1 MRRGRNDFG
10 SEKRGYEKGNPS
22 LSPYIL
28 PQYRESVRERE
39 GEARE
44 AVQGDA

>member
-1 MRRGRNDFG
+1 M
-10 SEKRGYEKGNPS
+10 KRTPF

-28 PQYRESVRERE
+28 TQYRESVRERE